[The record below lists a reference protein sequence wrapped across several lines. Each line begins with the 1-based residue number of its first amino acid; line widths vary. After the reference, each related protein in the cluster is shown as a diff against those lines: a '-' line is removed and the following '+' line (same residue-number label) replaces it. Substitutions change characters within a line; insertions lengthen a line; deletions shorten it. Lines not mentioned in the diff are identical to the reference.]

1 MVLNVLWT
9 NENLIEK
16 AYKFANKIVSKN
28 HFYSTVSVFAKSSNT
43 WLHIIPEYKDLW
55 SVWYLI
61 NEIIEFSLTLLANM
75 RQRRM
80 VIVSWLWQK
89 KIIYNKSG
97 LAGCCKKNLKKKIK
111 ETFEK
116 SMNELIYLYCKKDF
130 IHWIIKIRKI
140 YFVNCSI

>member
-61 NEIIEFSLTLLANM
+61 NEIIEFRLTLLANM

-89 KIIYNKSG
+89 KIMYSKSG
-97 LAGCCKKNLKKKIK
+97 LAGCCKKNLKEIK
-111 ETFEK
+111 ET
-116 SMNELIYLYCKKDF
+116 IYLTGIFILHRIVVEFRLGIF
-130 IHWIIKIRKI
+130 IHH
-140 YFVNCSI
+140 V